1 MGALY
6 MARIQTTQFN
16 QMSDLRVVSQSLK
29 DLAAHTNY
37 MHMYLS
43 IQISLKTRIQRTVH
57 YDVRLAHE
65 K

>member
-16 QMSDLRVVSQSLK
+16 KMSDLRVESQSLK

-37 MHMYLS
+37 MHNLDPDF
-43 IQISLKTRIQRTVH
+43 I
-57 YDVRLAHE
+57 E
-65 K
+65 N